1 MSVAFEE
8 ISVEEARRRRDEFRA
23 IDVRADHEFRGPLG
37 HVEGAALVLL
47 PELETRASELPRDRT
62 LLPICRSGV
71 PSGKACQQ
79 LQALGIGSV
88 VNLTGGMTAWNNAR
102 LPVQLEPPASLAA
115 LFELVVR
122 YAAQVGSQPPEAVCE
137 TLGAQL
143 RGLGAAA
150 LEPKRE
156 ALARVLD
163 AVERSFVEKGAPPAL
178 ALSMVSFR
186 RWLAEL

>member
-37 HVEGAALVLL
+37 HVEGAALVPL
-47 PELETRASELPRDRT
+47 PELEARASELPRDRP
-62 LLPICRSGV
+62 LLLICRSGV
-71 PSGKACQQ
+71 RSGKACQQ

-88 VNLTGGMTAWNNAR
+88 VNLAGGMIAWNNAR
-102 LPVQLEPPASLAA
+102 LPVELERPASLAA
-115 LFELVVR
+115 LLELVVR
-122 YAAQVGSQPPEAVCE
+122 YAAQVGSQPPEAVRE
-137 TLGAQL
+137 TLGSELQA
-143 RGLGAAA
+143 LGASTA
-150 LEPKRE
+150 EPKRE

-163 AVERSFVEKGAPPAL
+163 GVERSFVEKGAPPDL